1 MFSARKQP
9 RSLTFVYC
17 RSQTDNTFKNKAVK
31 ELKKTFVVDLDALEA
46 HGLQKDRGFWHTLR
60 MQSKSLLDNDSPEN
74 QHRIF
79 ASHGIENPDL
89 FSIPTCTPQALIRAN
104 EAHDRLD
111 DVEKQQGELASHVE
125 DIKEKQGTLETR
137 QERLETRVGGAED
150 RVGVVEEQQNGLGT
164 RQDELETRVGV
175 VEEQQNGLGALVGN
189 MQTQLN
195 NLANENTQLWNTLD
209 GLGIK
214 KPTPGDRRVTFSYVT
229 IHEHGMVEGT
239 APFRNT
245 NTDQE
250 AKERRRGVKFLTLDW
265 EAQSDTIT
273 LSVDAHQYI
282 RVDRIPK
289 DAEGELKTMP
299 EAKRRTYVR
308 SLPEPT
314 DITLSA
320 LPKASTLRPA
330 SSLRPARQK
339 TGESAEENFVLLK
352 ELKKYDEDSDE
363 DSDEE

>member
-60 MQSKSLLDNDSPEN
+60 MQSKSLLDNDSAEN

-150 RVGVVEEQQNGLGT
+150 RVGVVEEQQNGLG
-164 RQDELETRVGV
+164 
-175 VEEQQNGLGALVGN
+175 ALVGN

-214 KPTPGDRRVTFSYVT
+214 KPTPGDRRVTFGYVT

-273 LSVDAHQYI
+273 LSVDAHQCV

-320 LPKASTLRPA
+320 LPKASTWRPA